1 MAEVA
6 DGMDRLGRQHGG
18 RMMLPHGEVIELL
31 LQ

>member
-1 MAEVA
+1 MVELA
-6 DGMDRLGRQHGG
+6 DGTDRPGRQHGG